1 MKTENSVICNVKWTV
16 AESEM
21 PWCTKNYL
29 QVSNLLATKTSK
41 YAKISSTQS

>member
-1 MKTENSVICNVKWTV
+1 MKKENSVICNVNWAV

-21 PWCTKNYL
+21 PWRTKNYL

-41 YAKISSTQS
+41 YAKISGIQS